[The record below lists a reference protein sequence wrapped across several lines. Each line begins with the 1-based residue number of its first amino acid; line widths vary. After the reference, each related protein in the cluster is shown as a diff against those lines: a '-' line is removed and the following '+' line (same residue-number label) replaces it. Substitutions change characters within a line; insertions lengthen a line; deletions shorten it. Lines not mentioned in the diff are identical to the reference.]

1 VPRVDFYVTEDSGT
15 EARARLA
22 CRIIEKAYA
31 AEQRVVVRCTA
42 ESLAR
47 IDELLWTFGD
57 GSFVPH
63 EPLPSGDAAIEA
75 PVALTTAPLP
85 AGDWQ
90 VLVNLSH
97 DLPADWSHYER
108 VAEVLDG
115 DADTRSRARTRFR
128 AYRDGGSVPQ
138 THNVSTATR

>member
-1 VPRVDFYVTEDSGT
+1 VPRVDFYVTDDSGT

-57 GSFVPH
+57 GSFIPH
-63 EPLPSGDAAIEA
+63 EPLPSGDTQIEA
-75 PVALTTAPLP
+75 PVALTTAPL
-85 AGDWQ
+85 ARGGWQ
-90 VLVNLSH
+90 LLVNLSQE
-97 DLPADWSHYER
+97 LPADWQQYER
-108 VAEVLDG
+108 IAEVLDG
-115 DADTRSRARTRFR
+115 DADTRSRARARFR
-128 AYRDGGSVPQ
+128 AYRDGGSAPQ
-138 THNVSTATR
+138 THNVSPATR